1 MTAAIRKKR
10 LERSAPYRRKWRAD
24 IAVLA
29 ANEGARM
36 ACVHVSKSL
45 QAAGVPFDDNL
56 YHMTWFFTREEVRRE
71 LEDAARIRGRFHD
84 DPCEAEAIDRHL
96 LNGEVRPVIGDPRY
110 EMDADEWRH
119 TIWSGA
125 DGLHDS
131 AEGARATV
139 TARNNT
145 NTTVMQ

>member
-1 MTAAIRKKR
+1 M
-10 LERSAPYRRKWRAD
+10 
-24 IAVLA
+24 
-29 ANEGARM
+29 
-36 ACVHVSKSL
+36 
-45 QAAGVPFDDNL
+45 
-56 YHMTWFFTREEVRRE
+56 
-71 LEDAARIRGRFHD
+71 
-84 DPCEAEAIDRHL
+84 
-96 LNGEVRPVIGDPRY
+96 IGDPRY

>member
-1 MTAAIRKKR
+1 MNT
-10 LERSAPYRRKWRAD
+10 S
-24 IAVLA
+24 
-29 ANEGARM
+29 
-36 ACVHVSKSL
+36 
-45 QAAGVPFDDNL
+45 
-56 YHMTWFFTREEVRRE
+56 RRE